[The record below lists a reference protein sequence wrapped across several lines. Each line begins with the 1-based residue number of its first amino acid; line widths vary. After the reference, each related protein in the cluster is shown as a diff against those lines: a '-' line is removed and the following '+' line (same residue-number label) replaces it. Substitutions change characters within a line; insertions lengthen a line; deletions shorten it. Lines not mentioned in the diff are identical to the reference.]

1 MRISDWSSDVC
12 SSDLN
17 AKFPILFQVADN
29 EYLATLAS
37 YTALQQA
44 KIPSD
49 LFVFPNEEHVKWQP
63 THRLAVYRRNLAW
76 FDFWLK
82 DQSPS
87 DPIGSLEV
95 ARWAKMKKAWKEVS
109 SLNKSIETSTKT
121 SEIGRAH
128 V

>member
-12 SSDLN
+12 SSDL
-17 AKFPILFQVADN
+17 
-29 EYLATLAS
+29 
-37 YTALQQA
+37 

-109 SLNKSIETSTKT
+109 SLNKSIDRKSTRMN
-121 SEIGRAH
+121 SSH
-128 V
+128 

>member
-12 SSDLN
+12 SSDLLWSHISLVRQPQN

-63 THRLAVYRRNLAW
+63 TNRLAVYRRNLAW

-82 DQSPS
+82 DQSP
-87 DPIGSLEV
+87 PYTLGSLEV

-109 SLNKSIETSTKT
+109 
-121 SEIGRAH
+121 
-128 V
+128 